1 MNYRAFGKTGIQVS
15 EIVFGCGYVGG
26 LMIHQDEDTRQATI
40 EMALEQGIN
49 WFDTAASYGK
59 GASEKNLGRILPH
72 MPQRHHLSTKFSVEP
87 SRPESLESQ
96 IRRSLEASLSRLQ
109 MDSVELFQ
117 LHNPLLRRVGKTSDT
132 GFQGLQPKDILKT
145 NGVLDILNRLKEE
158 GFFRWIGMTALGD
171 ADACIEVIRSSGF
184 DSAQVYYNLLNPS
197 AGMALP
203 ESWTG
208 HPFDGLFKACS
219 DADTAVMNIRVFAA
233 GVIPTDV
240 RHGREIVITND
251 SSIPE
256 EERRVNR
263 VFKAIGNAYGTRAQ
277 TALRFSLAH
286 ETIACVVVG
295 LAEIE
300 HLQEALEAESQGGLP
315 EEALSE
321 VSKAYASFS

>member
-1 MNYRAFGKTGIQVS
+1 M
-15 EIVFGCGYVGG
+15 
-26 LMIHQDEDTRQATI
+26 
-40 EMALEQGIN
+40 
-49 WFDTAASYGK
+49 
-59 GASEKNLGRILPH
+59 
-72 MPQRHHLSTKFSVEP
+72 
-87 SRPESLESQ
+87 
-96 IRRSLEASLSRLQ
+96 
-109 MDSVELFQ
+109 
-117 LHNPLLRRVGKTSDT
+117 
-132 GFQGLQPKDILKT
+132 
-145 NGVLDILNRLKEE
+145 KEE

-256 EERRVNR
+256 E
-263 VFKAIGNAYGTRAQ
+263 
-277 TALRFSLAH
+277 
-286 ETIACVVVG
+286 
-295 LAEIE
+295 
-300 HLQEALEAESQGGLP
+300 
-315 EEALSE
+315 
-321 VSKAYASFS
+321 